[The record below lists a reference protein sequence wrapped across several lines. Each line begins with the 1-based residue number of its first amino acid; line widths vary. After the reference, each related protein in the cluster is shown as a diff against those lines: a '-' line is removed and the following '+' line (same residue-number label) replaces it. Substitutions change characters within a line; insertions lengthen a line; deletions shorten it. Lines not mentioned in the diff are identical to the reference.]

1 MTNGS
6 NKPVKNVSLG
16 EDLIFIRRY
25 NGDILQKDSF
35 ILLENRVYMNVWLC
49 WL

>member
-6 NKPVKNVSLG
+6 NKPLKNVSLG

-25 NGDILQKDSF
+25 KGDILQKDPS
-35 ILLENRVYMNVWLC
+35 ILLENKVYMNV
-49 WL
+49 